1 MKNIL
6 YLAFAVLLGLSCVMF
21 TFAQAKTAVSTEK
34 PTNSGFDAELAKRL
48 GADKLG
54 MRNYILV
61 ILKTGP
67 VTVAPG
73 KERDEIFKGHFANI
87 HRLADEGK
95 LVVAG
100 AVWGQERLARNVYF
114 QCRNDR
120 RRAKADGDRSG
131 CEIGNYGTGVSQTLL
146 LGRSY
151 GSRKH
156 PQENSR
162 AEFLNWVI

>member
-100 AVWGQERLARNVYF
+100 PFGDKNDWRGMFIFNVETIEDA
-114 QCRNDR
+114 QKLTATDPVV
-120 RRAKADGDRSG
+120 KSG
-131 CEIGNYGTGVSQTLL
+131 IMVPEFHKLYCSAALMEVGNIH
-146 LGRSY
+146 
-151 GSRKH
+151 KKI
-156 PQENSR
+156 
-162 AEFLNWVI
+162 AEQNF